1 LTFIGKYNYAI
12 YMEHNMFK
20 CSLFSI
26 FNLAQLDIPNKT
38 TALIHFELVD
48 SVSTVKLEMAVS

>member
-1 LTFIGKYNYAI
+1 
-12 YMEHNMFK
+12 MFK